1 MSELVTTR
9 RSIPRRWPTR
19 WPMTTSAWHAL
30 VQELGLLR
38 EQLRT
43 LGGSVSNQPV
53 HLPWVVA
60 RGRYETLS
68 VVLDEAERVDASAGA
83 VIGHRVTLRE
93 EDGSSVAYALVCPG
107 SGDPDQ
113 GWVAADSPLGS
124 ALVHAE
130 PGDRVEIRAPAGNR
144 IATVLSV
151 E

>member
-1 MSELVTTR
+1 MSELVTIR
-9 RSIPRRWPTR
+9 RSIPGRWPTR

-30 VQELGLLR
+30 VEELCLLR

-43 LGGSVSNQPV
+43 LDGSDSNQPV
-53 HLPWVVA
+53 HLPCVVA

-68 VVLDEAERVDASAGA
+68 VVLDEAERVEASAGA
-83 VIGHRVTLRE
+83 VIGRRVTLRE
-93 EDGSSVAYALVCPG
+93 EDGSSATYLLACPG

-124 ALVHAE
+124 ALLHAE
-130 PGDRVEIRAPAGNR
+130 PGDRVEIRAPAGDR